1 MEVLEVNKE
10 IKNQKQ
16 NIISAVY
23 PGSIAEE
30 LEIEV
35 GDVLLSINDKEVT
48 DIIDYLF
55 WVTDDYL
62 EIEIEKA
69 DGEIWALEIEKDP
82 DEELGIEFTN
92 PIMDCAQ
99 SCSNKCVF
107 CFIDQT
113 PKGMRESLYFKDD
126 DSRLSFL
133 QGNFLTLTNLKE
145 ADIDRIVDYNIS
157 PINVSVHTTNA
168 ELRKKMLHNKFAGNI
183 LDRLKKLTGNRVVVN
198 GQIVVCPGYN
208 DGQELINT
216 VNDLYD
222 LGENFETIAI
232 VPVGISD
239 HREGLAELR
248 PVTKELAIET
258 VEAIEALQEKFLKES
273 GRRFAYLSD
282 EFYLLAD
289 KPMPDVDYYDGF
301 GLLENGIGLMTKLK
315 WEVASILETLDEND
329 VVEKSLTI
337 GTGKLAEPFIR
348 ELAQMI
354 MNKTSKVTIK
364 VVGIQNDFY
373 GHLITV
379 AGLVT
384 GQDLV
389 KQLKGQVEG
398 DLLLVP
404 RVMMKSDE
412 MVFLD
417 DYTIEDVEEEL
428 SIKVKSVLNEGA
440 DFIEQILF

>member
-10 IKNQKQ
+10 IEKQKK

-23 PGSIAEE
+23 PNSIAEE
-30 LEIEV
+30 MEIEV
-35 GDVLLSINDKEVT
+35 GDVLLSINSKEVT

-55 WVTDDYL
+55 WVTEDYL
-62 EIEIEKA
+62 EIEIQKK
-69 DGEIWALEIEKDP
+69 DGAVWTLEIEKDP

-145 ADIDRIVDYNIS
+145 EDIDRIVAYNIS
-157 PINVSVHTTNA
+157 PINVSVHTTNP
-168 ELRKKMLHNKFAGNI
+168 ELRKQMLHNKFAGNI
-183 LDRLKKLTGNRVVVN
+183 LERLKKLTSNRVVVN

-208 DGQELINT
+208 DGEELIRT
-216 VNDLYD
+216 VESLYE
-222 LGENFETIAI
+222 LGGNFETIAI

-239 HREGLAELR
+239 HREGLAKLT
-248 PVTKELAIET
+248 PVTKELAIKT
-258 VEAIEALQEKFLKES
+258 VDAIETLQEQFIKES

-282 EFYLLAD
+282 EFYLLAE
-289 KPMPDVDYYDGF
+289 KELPSVEYYDGF
-301 GLLENGIGLMTKLK
+301 GLIENGIGLVTKLK
-315 WEVASILETLDEND
+315 WEVMSNLESLDENEI
-329 VVEKSLTI
+329 VKKSLTI
-337 GTGKLAEPFIR
+337 ATGKLAEPFIR
-348 ELAQMI
+348 SLAEMI
-354 MNKTSKVTIK
+354 MNKTNKVSIK
-364 VVGIQNDFY
+364 VVGIENDFY

-384 GQDLV
+384 GRDLV
-389 KQLKGQVEG
+389 KQLQSELVGS
-398 DLLLVP
+398 LLLLP

-428 SIKVKSVLNEGA
+428 SVNVRSVLNDGA